1 MGFGCA
7 ANLFQRH
14 CLFTRRSS
22 FSHLSISRVLVSR
35 VTGGMGTLYAALIFN
50 MFAGLLDQQI
60 VYSSHPFIV
69 VEGENVCGA
78 FALQEEAEGF
88 ISKKAS
94 YSAGIY
100 THLGSKWVMVRGPR
114 INPLLGP
121 AAKRRK
127 VFGNG

>member
-1 MGFGCA
+1 MKNAGYGTAETA
-7 ANLFQRH
+7 A
-14 CLFTRRSS
+14 CRRD
-22 FSHLSISRVLVSR
+22 R
-35 VTGGMGTLYAALIFN
+35 MGTLYAALIFN